1 MLKRIYLSPLGL
13 LISGALSLPG
23 LLFRPFMVYGYFN
36 HARRRF
42 FKFSRISSTAAIT
55 MRSRLDLGDHAWIGH
70 YCVIDASNGVVIG
83 EGCQLSPQVCIFTHS
98 SHVSIRLMGESYLE
112 HNVEDRAGYQRG
124 SVEIGEYT
132 YIGAQSVILPGC
144 KIGRGC
150 VIGAKSLVTKDV
162 PDFAV
167 VMGAPARAVGDTR
180 EIDKPFFA
188 QPGVS
193 ASYYDP
199 SVMNA
204 YLSKSTSA
212 EDS

>member
-1 MLKRIYLSPLGL
+1 MLKKIYLSPIGWMISL
-13 LISGALSLPG
+13 LLNIVALVG
-23 LLFRPFMVYGYFN
+23 RPFMVYGYYN
-36 HARRRF
+36 RANGRLY
-42 FKFSRISSTAAIT
+42 KYARISSTADIT
-55 MRSRLDLGDHAWIGH
+55 DRSRLDISDHVWIGH
-70 YCVIDASNGVVIG
+70 YCVIDSSNGVVIG
-83 EGCQLSPQVCIFTHS
+83 KGCQLSPQVCIFTHS
-98 SHVSIRLMGESYLE
+98 SHVSIRLMGESYLM
-112 HNVEDRAGYQRG
+112 HNLEERAGYQRG

-150 VIGAKSLVTKDV
+150 VIGARSLVTKDV

-167 VMGAPARAVGDTR
+167 VMGAPARVVGDTR